1 MCYYHPTILCSLP
14 TKTYLTSDIFFQIH
28 IGLIIS
34 EFRQFDLADL
44 NTHSASYGF
53 RQIGMRRPAKNPQ
66 IGSRS
71 LFRIST
77 IHLLNFAQFNF
88 VSRKIG
94 ISLTKLILSWCCN
107 VVIAWLALVTRE
119 SYETFSE
126 WSCLDWKKNRFFRV
140 YTQHL
145 FKSSSFELHEWIWE
159 GIETWNDII

>member
-88 VSRKIG
+88 VSRKIWVSP
-94 ISLTKLILSWCCN
+94 IKLILSWCN

-119 SYETFSE
+119 RVTRLFQNGASFLYHKSLGWKKQVFLENIYNTFSNLVLLKLMNE
-126 WSCLDWKKNRFFRV
+126 
-140 YTQHL
+140 
-145 FKSSSFELHEWIWE
+145 
-159 GIETWNDII
+159 